1 MWNGRKYLQIMYQI
15 EANIQNIWI
24 LLQLNKNND
33 NNNLIL
39 KISRQFYIKFFK
51 EDIRW
56 PTGT

>member
-1 MWNGRKYLQIMYQI
+1 MWNGRKSLQIMYQI

-51 EDIRW
+51 EDIR
-56 PTGT
+56 